1 MAQILE
7 SPETGAAK
15 KPETTDRP
23 PVPETD
29 LEHGLTSAEAE
40 KRLAQYGENSLI
52 EHHISTLER
61 LLRFFWGPIPWMIE
75 VAAVPRPCSVTG
87 TISRLSC

>member
-1 MAQILE
+1 MAQVLE
-7 SPETGAAK
+7 SPEARAAK
-15 KPETTDRP
+15 KPQTTDRP

-52 EHHISTLER
+52 EHHISALER
-61 LLRFFWGPIPWMIE
+61 LL
-75 VAAVPRPCSVTG
+75 
-87 TISRLSC
+87 